1 MYMRWFIAL
10 LLYLGLVAAID
21 AADENGEMVEWVRKG
36 DVYLGQG
43 RPLLALSE
51 YEKARRAGAGS
62 APFLNRMAAIYMQTG
77 KYSEALVALRASLR
91 EEPGQLALY
100 SRIGEAH
107 LAMGNLDSA
116 VVSVDYARR
125 LVPDNSAVHSA
136 LAFLLLQT
144 GDVVRAKAHLDTAA
158 RLDERNPEAHRL
170 LGFYHSQRDSF
181 DLAVSHYEKLA
192 QLVPQDVEAYN
203 NIAFLYAQ
211 RQQYNEAL
219 AYYKKAKERSLDPYI
234 TQAIDDNLEAVRAII
249 DGKMR
254 ARYILVKTETAA
266 RDIRERLEGGGD
278 FQQLAKQFSLAP
290 NAQDG
295 GDLGFFGPGELL
307 PQFEEAVIQLAVG
320 SLSDVITISR
330 GYVIIQRLN

>member
-1 MYMRWFIAL
+1 MRFFISL
-10 LLYLGLVAAID
+10 LLCWSLVEAAS
-21 AADENGEMVEWVRKG
+21 AADKSGEMLEWVKKG

-43 RPLLALSE
+43 RPLLALAE

-77 KYSEALVALRASLR
+77 KYSEALVVLRASLR

-136 LAFLLLQT
+136 LAYLLLQK
-144 GDVVRAKAHLDTAA
+144 GDSVRAKAHLDTAA
-158 RLDERNPEAHRL
+158 KLDDRNPEAHRL
-170 LGFYHSQRDSF
+170 LGFYYSQRDSF
-181 DLAVSHYEKLA
+181 ALAVSHYEKLA
-192 QLVPQDVEAYN
+192 ALVPQDVEAYN
-203 NIAFLYAQ
+203 NIAFLHAQ
-211 RQQYNEAL
+211 RQQYNQAL
-219 AYYKKAKERSLDPYI
+219 TYYKKAKDRSVDPYI
-234 TQAIDDNLEAVRAII
+234 TQAIDDNLQAVRAII

-254 ARYILVKTETAA
+254 ARYILVKTQTAA
-266 RDIRERLEGGGD
+266 RDIRERLENGGD
-278 FQQLAKQFSLAP
+278 FVQLAKQFSLAP

-320 SLSDVITISR
+320 NLSDVIAIAR

>member
-1 MYMRWFIAL
+1 MQWLITL
-10 LLYLGLVAAID
+10 LLYLALATAIE
-21 AADENGEMVEWVRKG
+21 AVEESGEMVEWVRKG
-36 DVYLGQG
+36 DVYLKQG
-43 RPLLALSE
+43 RPLLALAE
-51 YEKARRAGAGS
+51 YEKAQKAGAGS
-62 APFLNRMAAIYMQTG
+62 APFLNRMAALYMETG
-77 KYSEALVALRASLR
+77 KFSEALVVLRGSLA

-107 LAMGNLDSA
+107 LALGNLDSA
-116 VVSVDYARR
+116 VTSVDYARR

-136 LAFLLLQT
+136 LAFLLMQA
-144 GDVVRAKAHLDTAA
+144 GDRVRAKAHLDTAT
-158 RLDERNPEAHRL
+158 RLDDRNPEAHRL
-170 LGFYHSQRDSF
+170 LGFYFSQLDSF
-181 DLAVSHYEKLA
+181 SMAVSHYEKLA
-192 QLVPQDVEAYN
+192 TLVPQDVEAFN

-211 RQQYNEAL
+211 RRQYNEAL
-219 AYYKKAKERSLDPYI
+219 VYYKKAEERSQDPYI
-234 TQAIDDNLEAVRAII
+234 TQAINENLEAVRSII

-266 RDIRERLEGGGD
+266 RDIRERLDSGGD
-278 FQQLAKQFSLAP
+278 FVELAKQFSLAP

-320 SLSDVITISR
+320 KLSDVISISM